1 MQCELYNKKQ
11 KTNLQLTLLNKKI
24 TNNLFKVIFD
34 IFPIELWKYI
44 IDFAHY
50 DKNFNLKRPYNW
62 KNKTMKKYNIVRF
75 SPIINLYK
83 TTRQFRKIILHHYKI
98 VELMTTN
105 PDNSSRYFVRH
116 IFVFP
121 SSIPMLDIMVG
132 LLLFWTHRKHK
143 INVNK
148 LLSCLLT
155 FEPDIIKVVKYL
167 KQSYNKYTKKVFLDI
182 LLSHKHAK
190 IIYNSLLKGYTETCI
205 MQKLAQ
211 CKIYNKL

>member
-105 PDNSSRYFVRH
+105 SDNSSRYFVRH

-121 SSIPMLDIMVG
+121 LSIPMLDIMVG
-132 LLLFWTHRKHK
+132 LLLFWRHCK
-143 INVNK
+143 NK
-148 LLSCLLT
+148 SNNLLSCLLT
-155 FEPDIIKVVKYL
+155 FEPDIIKVVRYL
-167 KQSYNKYTKKVFLDI
+167 RQSYNKYTKKVFLDI
-182 LLSHKHAK
+182 LLSHKHVK
-190 IIYNSLLKGYTETCI
+190 IIYNSLLEGYTKTSCDAHI
-205 MQKLAQ
+205 SHMNIKVYS
-211 CKIYNKL
+211 K